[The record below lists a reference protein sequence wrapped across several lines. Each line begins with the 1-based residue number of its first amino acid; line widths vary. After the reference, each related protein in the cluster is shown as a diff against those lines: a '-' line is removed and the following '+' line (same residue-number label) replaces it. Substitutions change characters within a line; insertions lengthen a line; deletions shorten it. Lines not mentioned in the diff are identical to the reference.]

1 MFYAI
6 QANLE
11 PSKEKLCFSSEKVT
25 LVAQNKSG
33 SITDAEV
40 LDFYNLATGKLLRGL
55 EVGSFWIYMV
65 RAQK

>member
-1 MFYAI
+1 M
-6 QANLE
+6 E

-25 LVAQNKSG
+25 QVSQNKSG

-55 EVGSFWIYMV
+55 EVGSFWIYRV